1 MPPQLILLITCQGT
15 LIKSTLPASANRRPA
30 SLATTSLSAE
40 TVVGG
45 AGIGLRSHSPAN
57 ALRMHVLAT
66 AIPLTCLAA
75 IAVVLRL
82 YTRLH
87 ILKRLGYDD
96 YTIIASLVSYL
107 HPSHD
112 MVLHDG
118 DGLIGDGDIDFQP
131 SLFCI
136 FSRG

>member
-1 MPPQLILLITCQGT
+1 
-15 LIKSTLPASANRRPA
+15 
-30 SLATTSLSAE
+30 
-40 TVVGG
+40 
-45 AGIGLRSHSPAN
+45 
-57 ALRMHVLAT
+57 MHILAT
-66 AIPLTCLAA
+66 AIPLTSLAA

-112 MVLHDG
+112 TVLFDG
-118 DGLIGDGDIDFQP
+118 DGLIGDGGIDFELNP
-131 SLFCI
+131 FCI